1 MSARAATHSRSAG
14 LLFRCHFGWPVREK
28 RAVPMR
34 CAADGLVS
42 SSFHFLSLAAAS
54 AANRRQASKNGS
66 IQQTQA
72 RPFHT
77 HFTYTHNSR
86 RIQISQL
93 PAAQIYIYT
102 CYFIQTFNQ
111 TPSFKLFPPQS
122 KKKREKFSTA
132 IVPTHARRYRKR
144 TKLLPVVFFIGRALL
159 FHLGKSLAPISS
171 NLLFA
176 DGCRSIFFNCF
187 LLWCCCCCWATTT
200 TTTQSTLDISGF
212 YSILS
217 CLATSFV

>member
-122 KKKREKFSTA
+122 KKKGKVFYCHCSDSRETISEENKTFAGCIFYRTCSA
-132 IVPTHARRYRKR
+132 IPFGQVTR
-144 TKLLPVVFFIGRALL
+144 
-159 FHLGKSLAPISS
+159 S
-171 NLLFA
+171 NIVQF
-176 DGCRSIFFNCF
+176 
-187 LLWCCCCCWATTT
+187 
-200 TTTQSTLDISGF
+200 TLR
-212 YSILS
+212 
-217 CLATSFV
+217 

>member
-1 MSARAATHSRSAG
+1 
-14 LLFRCHFGWPVREK
+14 
-28 RAVPMR
+28 MR

-86 RIQISQL
+86 RIQIFQL
-93 PAAQIYIYT
+93 PAAQIYIYILVIL
-102 CYFIQTFNQ
+102 YKHSIKLHPSNFFLLNQ
-111 TPSFKLFPPQS
+111 
-122 KKKREKFSTA
+122 KKKEKFSTA

-187 LLWCCCCCWATTT
+187 LLWCCCWATTT